1 MSRTNPKNRFRST
14 GGDRV
19 QDQFGFL
26 MNKNYSN
33 SGGRS
38 NQVRPD
44 KKTIDAN
51 RSKAMQNLKNFI
63 RNTFGSAIDSV
74 TLGATDFDKKG
85 DSPFQ
90 AGLKNTLSGA
100 ADSFKR
106 QETADPN
113 QTQLGDPLN
122 RQQYNRDF
130 RNMLLTDT
138 ILRDYEMG
146 REKQRNLDMFRQT
159 MPLVDIAAETAAQ
172 RRLMEDRQSPTKIS
186 QQILRARQGEAALMQ
201 ATADQLRAG
210 AAASAQGIGPRGRA
224 GGR

>member
-1 MSRTNPKNRFRST
+1 MSRTRQNRFRNT

-33 SGGRS
+33 TGGRS

-44 KKTIDAN
+44 IDAN
-51 RSKAMQNLKNFI
+51 RAKAKQNLKNFI
-63 RNTFGSAIDSV
+63 GSTFGSAIDSV

-90 AGLKNTLSGA
+90 ASLKNTLSGA

-106 QETADPN
+106 KETADPN
-113 QTQLGDPLN
+113 QTQLPGQAFNEDKF
-122 RQQYNRDF
+122 Y
-130 RNMLLTDT
+130 RNLRGMQVTDSL
-138 ILRDYEMG
+138 LRDYEMG
-146 REKQRNLDMFRQT
+146 REKQRQLDMFRQT

-172 RRLMEDRQSPTKIS
+172 RRLMEDRSSPTKIS
-186 QQILRARQGEAALMQ
+186 QQILRARQGEAALMNALANQ
-201 ATADQLRAG
+201 TSSA
-210 AAASAQGIGPRGRA
+210 AAASAQGIAPRGRA

>member
-1 MSRTNPKNRFRST
+1 MSRRQNRPRST
-14 GGDRV
+14 SDRV

-33 SGGRS
+33 TGGRS
-38 NQVRPD
+38 GA
-44 KKTIDAN
+44 KA
-51 RSKAMQNLKNFI
+51 RSDEKVTTGNTGQNFLSNFI
-63 RNTFGSAIDSV
+63 YGKEGQRKGKANVFGINIPDFGV
-74 TLGATDFDKKG
+74 TEAF
-85 DSPFQ
+85 
-90 AGLKNTLSGA
+90 SGA
-100 ADSFKR
+100 GQQVADAFKR

-113 QTQLGDPLN
+113 QTQLGDPFN

-172 RRLMEDRQSPTKIS
+172 RRLMEDRSSPTKIS
-186 QQILRARQGEAALMQ
+186 QQILRARTGEAALMDAVARQ
-201 ATADQLRAG
+201 GNTAVNIATAGLA
-210 AAASAQGIGPRGRA
+210 PRGRA

>member
-1 MSRTNPKNRFRST
+1 MSRRQNRPRST
-14 GGDRV
+14 SDRV

-33 SGGRS
+33 TGGRS

-44 KKTIDAN
+44 IDAN
-51 RSKAMQNLKNFI
+51 RAKAKQNLKNFI
-63 RNTFGSAIDSV
+63 GSTFGSAIDSV

-90 AGLKNTLSGA
+90 ASLKNTLSGA

-106 QETADPN
+106 KETADPN
-113 QTQLGDPLN
+113 QTQLPGQAFNEDKF
-122 RQQYNRDF
+122 Y
-130 RNMLLTDT
+130 RNLRGMQVTDSL
-138 ILRDYEMG
+138 LRDYEMG
-146 REKQRNLDMFRQT
+146 REKQRQLDMFRQT

-172 RRLMEDRQSPTKIS
+172 RRLMEDRSSPTKIS
-186 QQILRARQGEAALMQ
+186 QQILRARTGEATLMDAVARQ
-201 ATADQLRAG
+201 GNTAVNIATAGLA
-210 AAASAQGIGPRGRA
+210 PRGRA